1 MMSPAA
7 RRTAAL
13 VFMLAAWVAFGLRHA
28 PSQAEQAPSRAL
40 VHDVA
45 AVGVTVSD
53 MDRAVNFYSTVLLF
67 EKVSDVEVAGD
78 EFERLQGVFGARAR
92 VVTMRL
98 GDERL
103 ELTEYLTPRG
113 RPAPADARSN
123 DRSTSRSSSTTWSR
137 RISGSAVTGSSTSHR
152 APSSSPTGIRTRLA
166 FAPSTSGTPTGTRS
180 RSSSSRPT
188 RASPG
193 GIGPATACSS
203 ASTTPRS

>member
-1 MMSPAA
+1 MTSPAA

-13 VFMLAAWVAFGLRHA
+13 VFMLAAWAAFGLRHA
-28 PSQAEQAPSRAL
+28 PSQAEQASARAL

-45 AVGVTVSD
+45 AVGITVSD

-103 ELTEYLTPRG
+103 ELTE
-113 RPAPADARSN
+113 RSEEH
-123 DRSTSRSSSTTWSR
+123 TSELQ
-137 RISGSAVTGSSTSHR
+137 
-152 APSSSPTGIRTRLA
+152 SPCNLVCRL
-166 FAPSTSGTPTGTRS
+166 
-180 RSSSSRPT
+180 
-188 RASPG
+188 
-193 GIGPATACSS
+193 
-203 ASTTPRS
+203 

>member
-98 GDERL
+98 SDAG
-103 ELTEYLTPRG
+103 PVGRG
-113 RPAPADARSN
+113 GA
-123 DRSTSRSSSTTWSR
+123 
-137 RISGSAVTGSSTSHR
+137 
-152 APSSSPTGIRTRLA
+152 
-166 FAPSTSGTPTGTRS
+166 
-180 RSSSSRPT
+180 
-188 RASPG
+188 G
-193 GIGPATACSS
+193 GGAT
-203 ASTTPRS
+203 ASTTPRWGSATPGRACAFTGTRSGWQSSAGARTTGRSKSGSTTSSAPASASPRCARRPARRSSCSSI

>member
-92 VVTMRL
+92 GVTMRL

-103 ELTEYLTPRG
+103 ELPEYLTPRG

-123 DRSTSRSSSTTWSR
+123 DRPFQHVAIIVNDMEQAYLWLR
-137 RISGSAVTGSSTSHR
+137 RHR
-152 APSSSPTGIRTRLA
+152 AHDRSPAPQQPPARNPDAARL
-166 FAPSTSGTPTGTRS
+166 
-180 RSSSSRPT
+180 
-188 RASPG
+188 RAL
-193 GIGPATACSS
+193 IW
-203 ASTTPRS
+203 

>member
-123 DRSTSRSSSTTWSR
+123 DRRSEER
-137 RISGSAVTGSSTSHR
+137 RVGKECR
-152 APSSSPTGIRTRLA
+152 DRWPTYQ
-166 FAPSTSGTPTGTRS
+166 
-180 RSSSSRPT
+180 
-188 RASPG
+188 
-193 GIGPATACSS
+193 
-203 ASTTPRS
+203 